1 MTSARTPGAVF
12 ITFHSFAV
20 FLSFL
25 WFVLLDLYM
34 YIQSY
39 AIDCILHFFPC
50 NLALACE
57 YSHFS
62 WLLAA
67 WDVLPG
73 ETSLAARSQE
83 KRLYSQANLADTGI
97 QLNSVYTRALKS
109 CTSLPSFGIRG
120 RTIATARRVIFCH
133 FRSNFFPYY
142 ELRSS

>member
-62 WLLAA
+62 LL
-67 WDVLPG
+67 
-73 ETSLAARSQE
+73 QK